1 MPKKSHEPPYRKAGH
16 RIPPFFFLRPASPR
30 RPLMKTERRNSTLE
44 SLRESTARAAECPR
58 ECGDPET
65 LAIPAI
71 CPRKTRHPEVPKH
84 QAIRNTVANA
94 ALHQQR
100 IESRTRPRKTYSGT
114 SMQPPDSPERV
125 PGKDPADNPLGPLS
139 VAAPPLKF
147 INLSIAQWLSSTAKT
162 VFLSVPPRHGCGLK
176 TPTRTLRPLGERNKN
191 DAIDHSLWTWAPGT
205 AACGCSPG

>member
-1 MPKKSHEPPYRKAGH
+1 MPLNARVSAAIR
-16 RIPPFFFLRPASPR
+16 RRSLSPLSAR
-30 RPLMKTERRNSTLE
+30 ER
-44 SLRESTARAAECPR
+44 
-58 ECGDPET
+58 
-65 LAIPAI
+65 LAIPKCRNI
-71 CPRKTRHPEVPKH
+71 KQSETQSPMRHCT
-84 QAIRNTVANA
+84 NNG
-94 ALHQQR
+94 
-100 IESRTRPRKTYSGT
+100 SRAEHGQGKTYSGT

-147 INLSIAQWLSSTAKT
+147 INLSIVQWLSSTAKA